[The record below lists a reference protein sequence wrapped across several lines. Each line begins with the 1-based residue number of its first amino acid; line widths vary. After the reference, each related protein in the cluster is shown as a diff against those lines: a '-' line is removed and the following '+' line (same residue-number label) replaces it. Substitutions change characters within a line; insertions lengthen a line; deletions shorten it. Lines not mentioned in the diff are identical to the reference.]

1 MSNPGKSHLEAAKR
15 VLCYLK
21 GTTSL
26 GLEYRNQDTTMTN
39 QLWGYVD
46 ADWAGNVDDRRST
59 SGYVLM
65 LNGAAI
71 SAPAYG
77 CPFYC

>member
-1 MSNPGKSHLEAAKR
+1 MSNPGKSHLAAAKC
-15 VLCYLK
+15 VLRYLK

-46 ADWAGNVDDRRST
+46 ADWAGNVDDR
-59 SGYVLM
+59 
-65 LNGAAI
+65 
-71 SAPAYG
+71 
-77 CPFYC
+77 